1 MHSIQSHTLSR
12 VNTAFLHSKLAY
24 IKLACKST
32 HSHNSQLKFKTQ
44 TQKRK
49 NYLLVTVEREGEEE
63 NKRFKS
69 SLVIHLPVVVR

>member
-24 IKLACKST
+24 IKLACN
-32 HSHNSQLKFKTQ
+32 SHNSQLKFKTL

-49 NYLLVTVEREGEEE
+49 NYLLVPVEREGEEE